1 MNNLLEKFEKKQ
13 IENLTSKKRI
23 PAFRP
28 GDTIKVTLKITE
40 GDKSRLQSFEGMC
53 IARKNNSVNSKFT
66 LRKISHG
73 EGVERVFPLF
83 SANIDK
89 IEVIRKGNVKR
100 AKLYYLRDR
109 TGKSARI
116 ADRDR
121 GDEVDQY
128 AMTKEEV
135 ISEDSSKETSIEA
148 TQTESIEQSAE
159 PKAEEEQIKKE
170 ASEITIKLIRNPDI
184 LASKAARPSPPFIVG
199 FAAETEGTIN
209 NARNKLERKKVD
221 LMIANHIEGKDKP
234 FGSDRNALVL
244 IDQNTEFDLGQ
255 DTKINLARIL
265 VTEIAKRFHAK
276 NSTES
281 T

>member
-128 AMTKEEV
+128 AMIEEEV
-135 ISEDSSKETSIEA
+135 ISEDSSKETSIE
-148 TQTESIEQSAE
+148 TNQTESIEKNTE
-159 PKAEEEQIKKE
+159 PKAAEEQIKKE
-170 ASEITIKLIRNPDI
+170 AIEQPVNEEKKEDAQKESVKSEAPAEESEKKTDEQ
-184 LASKAARPSPPFIVG
+184 SK
-199 FAAETEGTIN
+199 
-209 NARNKLERKKVD
+209 
-221 LMIANHIEGKDKP
+221 
-234 FGSDRNALVL
+234 
-244 IDQNTEFDLGQ
+244 
-255 DTKINLARIL
+255 
-265 VTEIAKRFHAK
+265 
-276 NSTES
+276 
-281 T
+281 